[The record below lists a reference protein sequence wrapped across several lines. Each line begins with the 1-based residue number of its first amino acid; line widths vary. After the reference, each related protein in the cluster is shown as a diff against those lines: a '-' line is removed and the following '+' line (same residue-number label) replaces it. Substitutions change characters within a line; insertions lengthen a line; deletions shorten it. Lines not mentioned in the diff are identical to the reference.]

1 MKKLALFL
9 LFSLFIW
16 SAVALAAPEH
26 SEGGLPLLGFYKT
39 VDDRTGNAK
48 AVVKLY
54 ECAGLMCGRI
64 VALFDKTGSYIEETI
79 SNPVRVAEKLA
90 EKPHLD
96 GLDILWHMEWSER
109 NQEFSGGRIM
119 DPMDSR
125 TYRARIWQDGNNPG
139 LLNVRGIFGP
149 FGRTQVWHNM
159 DVADLPKDL
168 QKLDTSDWA
177 VKIRN

>member
-1 MKKLALFL
+1 MKKLFLFL
-9 LFSLFIW
+9 SFSLFLCA
-16 SAVALAAPEH
+16 SAHA
-26 SEGGLPLLGFYKT
+26 LPLLGFYKT

-109 NQEFSGGRIM
+109 SQEFSGGRIM
-119 DPMDSR
+119 DPMDGR
-125 TYRARIWQDGNNPG
+125 TYRARIWQDRNDPG
-139 LLNVRGIFGP
+139 LLNVRGMIGP
-149 FGRTQVWHNM
+149 FGRTQVWQNM
-159 DVADLPKDL
+159 EISALPEDL
-168 QKLDTSDWA
+168 QNLDISDWE
-177 VKIRN
+177 VVIRN